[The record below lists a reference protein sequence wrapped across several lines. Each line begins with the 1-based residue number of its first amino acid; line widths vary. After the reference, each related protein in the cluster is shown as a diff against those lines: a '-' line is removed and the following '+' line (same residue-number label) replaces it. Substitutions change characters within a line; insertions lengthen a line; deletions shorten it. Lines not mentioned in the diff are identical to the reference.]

1 MKHKKLSL
9 TIFFIILCI
18 AVRASSILI
27 YMDEDQKN
35 HLKAYGIAYWGIK
48 QQADVSWLLN
58 YRGGS
63 FLIGYNK
70 TIEDECK
77 TRGVS
82 YQVLADG
89 KVSAMLNEISD
100 PQVNMEIV
108 KLEKAPKMAV
118 YSPKSKLPWDDAVT
132 MVLTYAE
139 IPYDVIYD
147 DDVLKNKL
155 ADYDWLHLHHED
167 FTGQYGKFWA
177 SFKNATWYR
186 EDVKNQEATAKRNGF
201 SKVSQVKLA
210 VAKRIKEF
218 CAGGGFLFAMCS
230 GTDSFDI
237 ALSADGVD
245 ICESMFDGDAADPK
259 AQSKIDYNKTFAF
272 KDFRLD
278 INPSNYEF
286 SDIDVTQNRILN

>member
-1 MKHKKLSL
+1 MKHKKFSL
-9 TIFFIILCI
+9 TLFLIILSI

-35 HLKAYGIAYWGIK
+35 HLKAYGIAYWSIK

-63 FLIGYNK
+63 FLIAYNK
-70 TIEDECK
+70 TVEDECK

-89 KVSAMLNEISD
+89 KVTGILNEISD
-100 PQVNMEIV
+100 PQVNMEMV

-147 DDVLKNKL
+147 DDVLKDKL
-155 ADYDWLHLHHED
+155 VDYDWLHLHHED
-167 FTGQYGKFWA
+167 FTGQYGRFWA
-177 SFKNATWYR
+177 NFRNATWYR

-201 SKVSQVKLA
+201 NKVSQMKLA
-210 VAKRIKEF
+210 VAKRMKEF

-237 ALSADGVD
+237 ALSAEGVD
-245 ICESMFDGDAADPK
+245 ICESMFDGDGADSK
-259 AQSKIDYNKTFAF
+259 DQSKIDFN
-272 KDFRLD
+272 
-278 INPSNYEF
+278 
-286 SDIDVTQNRILN
+286 